1 MKSPCSGIAMGAIS
15 GEGKFVV
22 LSDIMGLEDHLGDM
36 DFKLTGSRKGITAF
50 QMDVKLKTGMPLD
63 VLRQAIKQA
72 TEGRM
77 FIMDHMEKTIAEPR
91 KQVSPYAPVIYKM
104 QIATDKIGAVIGPGG
119 KNIKRITE
127 TTGTKIDIEENGVV
141 TIAAA
146 NAEKLNQAK
155 AEIEMLTAEPEV
167 NKIYKGKVVSI
178 QPFGA
183 FVEILPGKDGLL
195 HIS

>member
-1 MKSPCSGIAMGAIS
+1 MI
-15 GEGKFVV
+15 
-22 LSDIMGLEDHLGDM
+22 
-36 DFKLTGSRKGITAF
+36 
-50 QMDVKLKTGMPLD
+50 
-63 VLRQAIKQA
+63 
-72 TEGRM
+72 
-77 FIMDHMEKTIAEPR
+77 MEKTIAEPR
-91 KQVSPYAPVIYKM
+91 KSVSPYAPVIFKM
-104 QIATDKIGAVIGPGG
+104 QIAVDKIGAVIGPGG

-127 TTGTKIDIEENGVV
+127 STNTKIDIEENGVV

-195 HIS
+195 HISEIEKHRINKVEDVLQLGDIVDVKCVETDNSGKVR